1 MSTGYYELD
10 NTLDVL
16 FKKYEYGIVDSEEF
30 KEYFASLDYLA
41 KSKMLLLMAYE
52 IQDEELSEVIFNK
65 FISVY
70 NSVLEDPGSYN
81 PEDKEFCGNMS
92 MAICLARQ
100 CLVPSDVKDLFVLA
114 NESSDPK
121 AYITRAVKSLIEC
134 FRDLEKITEENF
146 GDNIIMRSIYDY
158 ETDCLYIKL
167 LSYTKYKTPSEGRV
181 LNHPIVFADSD
192 DRVTDVLISELCS
205 AYKKDIAYI
214 LEKKRLSEMN
224 IMFL

>member
-30 KEYFASLDYLA
+30 KEYFASLNYLS

-70 NSVLEDPGSYN
+70 NSVFEDTESYN
-81 PEDKEFCGNMS
+81 PEDKEFCGNMC

-100 CLVPSDVKDLFVLA
+100 CLVPGDVKDLFVLA
-114 NESSDPK
+114 NESPDPK
-121 AYITRAVKSLIEC
+121 AYIARAVKSLIEC
-134 FRDLEKITEENF
+134 FRDLEKITEDNF
-146 GDNIIMRSIYDY
+146 GDDIIMRSIYDY
-158 ETDCLYIKL
+158 ETDCLYMKL
-167 LSYTKYKTPSEGRV
+167 MSYTKYKTPSEGRV

-192 DRVTDVLISELCS
+192 DRVTDVLISELCL
-205 AYKKDIAYI
+205 AYKKDIASI
-214 LEKKRLSEMN
+214 LDKKKLSEMN
-224 IMFL
+224 IMLL

>member
-1 MSTGYYELD
+1 MSAGYYELD

-30 KEYFASLDYLA
+30 KEYFASLNYLS

-70 NSVLEDPGSYN
+70 NSVFEDTESYN
-81 PEDKEFCGNMS
+81 PEDKEFCGNMC

-100 CLVPSDVKDLFVLA
+100 CLVPGDVKDLFVLA
-114 NESSDPK
+114 NESPDPK
-121 AYITRAVKSLIEC
+121 AYIARAVIEC
-134 FRDLEKITEENF
+134 FRDLEKITEDNF

-158 ETDCLYIKL
+158 ETDYLYMKL
-167 LSYTKYKTPSEGRV
+167 MSYTKYKTPSEGRV

-205 AYKKDIAYI
+205 AYKKDIVSI
-214 LEKKRLSEMN
+214 LDKKNLSEMN
-224 IMFL
+224 IMLL